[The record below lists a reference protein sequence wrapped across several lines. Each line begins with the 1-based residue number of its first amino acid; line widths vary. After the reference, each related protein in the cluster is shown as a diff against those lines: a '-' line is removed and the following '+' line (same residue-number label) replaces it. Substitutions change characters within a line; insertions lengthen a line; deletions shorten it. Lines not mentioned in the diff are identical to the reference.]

1 MHNIENDGIQLFEDQ
16 KIRVAWDEQQEEWYF
31 SVVDVVAVLTEQTEA
46 RKASTYWAVLKKR
59 LKEEGADKLLTN
71 CKQLKM
77 KSPKDGKRYKTDVA
91 NTEQLLRI
99 IQSIPSKK
107 AEPFK
112 AWLAMVGRE
121 RIEETID
128 PEQAIDRALETYLKK
143 GYSEEWV
150 HQRLLAIRIR
160 NELTDEW
167 KKRGVQK
174 GKEYAILTDEITRAW
189 SGMSTRQY
197 KNLKG
202 LKKQNLRD
210 NMSDLELVL
219 TMLAEASTTDIAK
232 AEQPQGFDE
241 NQKVARRGGN
251 VAGVARKTLEAETG
265 RPVVT
270 SQNAES
276 FRQLVTDLVTDAA
289 ELPENSTE
297 NDDGK

>member
-1 MHNIENDGIQLFEDQ
+1 M
-16 KIRVAWDEQQEEWYF
+16 AWDEQQEEWYF
-31 SVVDVVAVLTEQTEA
+31 SVVDVVAVLTEQTEV

-59 LKEEGADKLLTN
+59 LKEEGADELLTN

-112 AWLAMVGRE
+112 AWLAMAGRE

-128 PEQAIDRALETYLKK
+128 PEQAIGRALGTYLKK

-160 NELTDEW
+160 NELTHEW

-174 GKEYAILTDEITRAW
+174 GKEYAILTD
-189 SGMSTRQY
+189 
-197 KNLKG
+197 
-202 LKKQNLRD
+202 
-210 NMSDLELVL
+210 
-219 TMLAEASTTDIAK
+219 
-232 AEQPQGFDE
+232 
-241 NQKVARRGGN
+241 
-251 VAGVARKTLEAETG
+251 
-265 RPVVT
+265 
-270 SQNAES
+270 
-276 FRQLVTDLVTDAA
+276 
-289 ELPENSTE
+289 
-297 NDDGK
+297 